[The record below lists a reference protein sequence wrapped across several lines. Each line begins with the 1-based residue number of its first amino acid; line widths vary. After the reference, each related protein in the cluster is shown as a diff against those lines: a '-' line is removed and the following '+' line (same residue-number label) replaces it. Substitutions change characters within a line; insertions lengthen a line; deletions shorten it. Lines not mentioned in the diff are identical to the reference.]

1 MISLQGMACRDK
13 ICVYDEHPLAR
24 LNTILSNQ
32 ELVEYRATKSW
43 LEYTMTQQAR
53 AGQNIQPMTKS
64 GKVNYP
70 PASEASRGVY

>member
-1 MISLQGMACRDK
+1 M
-13 ICVYDEHPLAR
+13 
-24 LNTILSNQ
+24 
-32 ELVEYRATKSW
+32 LVEYQATKGWS
-43 LEYTMTQQAR
+43 EYTKTQLAR